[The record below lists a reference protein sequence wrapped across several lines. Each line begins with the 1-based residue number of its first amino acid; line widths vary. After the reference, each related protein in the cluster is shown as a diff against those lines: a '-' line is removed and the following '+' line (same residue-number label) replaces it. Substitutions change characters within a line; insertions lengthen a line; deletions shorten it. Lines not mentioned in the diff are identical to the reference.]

1 MYKILA
7 WLAVVLW
14 MALIFHFSHQPASA
28 SNQLST
34 GITASIV
41 ETVEKIFPNTE
52 INVRGLNHIVRKNA
66 HFFIYLVLGMLMIN
80 ALNSHG
86 IDGYRRILIALGVC
100 MLYAASDE
108 VHQIFI
114 PGRGAQVRDV
124 LIDSAGAFVG
134 IGIALAIGLLLKT
147 ISR

>member
-1 MYKILA
+1 
-7 WLAVVLW
+7 
-14 MALIFHFSHQPASA
+14 
-28 SNQLST
+28 
-34 GITASIV
+34 
-41 ETVEKIFPNTE
+41 
-52 INVRGLNHIVRKNA
+52 
-66 HFFIYLVLGMLMIN
+66 MLMIN

-114 PGRGAQVRDV
+114 PGRGAQVKDV

-134 IGIALAIGLLLKT
+134 IGIALALGLLLKF
-147 ISR
+147 IPR